1 MGTTGATGIKEIF
14 IGSNAGKV
22 VLFSPC
28 PVITLSNP
36 AVIKEIENLAFGLD
50 LSGSEQKVISQ
61 LKTLQKVL
69 NVTIHFIYID
79 TPTSL

>member
-1 MGTTGATGIKEIF
+1 MGTTGATG
-14 IGSNAGKV
+14 
-22 VLFSPC
+22 
-28 PVITLSNP
+28 
-36 AVIKEIENLAFGLD
+36 IKEIENLAFGLD